1 MFTVNVWITVMA
13 SANWFSKFDD
23 VKMVPD
29 SLNMSEKVGEV
40 ERSSVKE
47 RALVRKQ

>member
-1 MFTVNVWITVMA
+1 MV

-23 VKMVPD
+23 AEVVSD
-29 SLNMSEKVGEV
+29 SWDMSEKMGEV

-47 RALVRKQ
+47 RAVVGEQ